1 MTFCYICIMVYR
13 FKATIPESKIFYRV
27 YEIKGETTLFK
38 LNSFLMEDLGFSPDQ
53 IVLFDTFSP
62 AGEPVARYGLFDLGD
77 GSMDKVT
84 VGDLAAADLGP
95 VHYLFDL
102 RNDRFIILSLEGEV
116 EQMSYMTYPAMVEEK
131 GQAPDQFTFRFEE
144 PEPEH
149 QRKPSLSDPDDDD
162 FDDEDEDDEDD
173 DDEEEDGDE
182 DGKEIFDESEM

>member
-13 FKATIPESKIFYRV
+13 FRATIPESKIFFRV

-38 LNSFLMEDLGFSPDQ
+38 LNSFLMGDLGFSPDQ
-53 IVLFDTFSP
+53 IVLFETFDP
-62 AGEPVARYGLFDLGD
+62 AGGQVARYGFFDLGD

-84 VGDLAAADLGP
+84 VGDLVAAEPGS

-102 RNDRFIILSLEGEV
+102 RNERFIILSYEGEV
-116 EQMSYMTYPAMVEEK
+116 EQMPYMTYPVLVEEK

-162 FDDEDEDDEDD
+162 FDDEDDADEDEDD
-173 DDEEEDGDE
+173 GDEDE